1 MPKDVRIVVCLLHT
15 KNLFWESNRSASIKF
30 LLTKNRKENEESKI
44 KERDSMEK
52 KLKKLNEVIVKMEK
66 DGKSKD
72 ESIRQLCAKCDKL
85 SKEPNALAKLR

>member
-1 MPKDVRIVVCLLHT
+1 M
-15 KNLFWESNRSASIKF
+15 
-30 LLTKNRKENEESKI
+30 TKNRKENEESKI